1 MAEMPTALT
10 QVPRNLVPVGRDSA
24 PSRGPRAEEVELVVD
39 GASRL
44 AEILRR
50 SAMRR
55 ISVSMEGVRWD
66 IEAPA
71 EPAAPGA
78 IAPARPAAPGPAG
91 PAETMATGPAGPAG
105 PLGAPGQPLTA
116 PLVGVFYRSRSPG
129 AVPLV
134 EVGSRV
140 EAGQPVA
147 IVEAMKLMN
156 EIVAVRSGLIT
167 AVHAEDG
174 EVVEYG
180 QRLFTVD
187 AA

>member
-1 MAEMPTALT
+1 MADLPASLT
-10 QVPRNLVPVGRDSA
+10 PVPRNRIPAAHDAA
-24 PSRGPRAEEVELVVD
+24 PPRPFTAAEVELVVD

-44 AEILRR
+44 ADILNR

-55 ISVSMEGVRWD
+55 ITVSMEGVHWD

-71 EPAAPGA
+71 TAPVAAA
-78 IAPARPAAPGPAG
+78 TAPVAAEVAP
-91 PAETMATGPAGPAG
+91 T
-105 PLGAPGQPLTA
+105 PGQPVTA
-116 PLVGVFYRSRSPG
+116 PLVGVFYRSKSPG
-129 AVPLV
+129 AAPFV

-140 EAGQPVA
+140 EVGQPVA

-156 EIVAVRSGLIT
+156 EVVAARAGVVT

-174 EVVEYG
+174 EVVEFG
-180 QRLFTVD
+180 QPLFTVD